1 MKNSMN
7 INRNDKMKLLISIIG
22 ETLKKHE
29 IIDIINMSN
38 NAFDYYYKEEINHIN
53 RLFKN

>member
-1 MKNSMN
+1 MN